1 MVKEGMKE
9 SLEKFVRE
17 GGILVT
23 TYEWYCGPVRQRIS
37 RRLSGTF
44 TGNGRPLGGEIDAL
58 APEQKNGVT
67 MDGTPYSCNLVC
79 ERMHLEG
86 AESLGV
92 YGEDFYA
99 EEPAAA
105 RNRFGKGR
113 VYYIGT
119 QLEKAGKA
127 HILKMALEE
136 AGVES
141 LIPEETGLEVI
152 CRQQGEK
159 KLYFVMN
166 FGTKSRSFRPLF
178 AGRKRP
184 LKRHRAYRR
193 NGAEKI

>member
-1 MVKEGMKE
+1 M
-9 SLEKFVRE
+9 
-17 GGILVT
+17 T
-23 TYEWYCGPVRQRIS
+23 TYM
-37 RRLSGTF
+37 SGIVDQSD
-44 TGNGRPLGGEIDAL
+44 NVYLGGYPGPLREMAGLWVEEIDAL

-92 YGEDFYA
+92 YEEDFYA
-99 EEPAAA
+99 GEPAAA

-166 FGTKSRSFRPLF
+166 FKDEEQKLPAVF
-178 AGRKRP
+178 AGRKDL
-184 LKRHRAYRR
+184 LKGTDLTEETVLKKYDVCLI
-193 NGAEKI
+193 EK